1 MSFWVYSRTS
11 GDEDDTG
18 QDVDSQEAQ
27 VRQDA
32 KVRSWAVAGAS
43 QDNGVSGDSDP
54 ADRPGFK
61 QAVAAVQAGIAKA
74 VLVREA
80 SRFSRQHPAV
90 ALLSFRQFQASGV
103 PVVSVTEPDVDGRRP
118 PNLTD
123 DLVLFIRFMMSA
135 SYLEAVRKGTGLA
148 MREIKEGRR
157 KTKSGRPPG
166 QPRKVNEAEARA
178 AADRIEAG
186 ASLRSAA
193 HLLSED
199 RGAFQTTDA
208 AVRRKR
214 MVSHQALA
222 EALEHFGL
230 SKNANRS
237 GTEEDQGTAGP
248 VPNGPHPDQAGN
260 QATKA
265 PGRTIR
271 LGGSASDTKAAP
283 ATSDNLPGSKA

>member
-11 GDEDDTG
+11 GDEQDTG
-18 QDVDSQEAQ
+18 QDVAEQEAL

-32 KVRSWAVAGAS
+32 KTRGWVVAGAS
-43 QDNGVSGDSDP
+43 MDDGVSGDTDP
-54 ADRPGFK
+54 ALRPGFK

-103 PVVSVTEPDVDGRRP
+103 PVVSLLEPEVDGRRQP
-118 PNLTD
+118 SLTD
-123 DLVLFIRFMMSA
+123 DLVLFIRFLMGA

-166 QPRKVNEAEARA
+166 QPPKVSEEEARRA
-178 AADRIEAG
+178 AGWMKEG
-186 ASLRSAA
+186 ASLRAAA
-193 HLLSED
+193 HRLSDE
-199 RGAFQTTDA
+199 RGAFTTTDR
-208 AVRRKR
+208 AVARKR

-222 EALEHFGL
+222 DALVRFKL
-230 SKNANRS
+230 YAASKNLDRS
-237 GTEEDQGTAGP
+237 DTNGDQGTAGP
-248 VPNGPHPDQAGN
+248 VANGPEPDQAGGDSD
-260 QATKA
+260 QATMA

-271 LGGSASDTKAAP
+271 LTGRKEPVDPVEGGQA
-283 ATSDNLPGSKA
+283 